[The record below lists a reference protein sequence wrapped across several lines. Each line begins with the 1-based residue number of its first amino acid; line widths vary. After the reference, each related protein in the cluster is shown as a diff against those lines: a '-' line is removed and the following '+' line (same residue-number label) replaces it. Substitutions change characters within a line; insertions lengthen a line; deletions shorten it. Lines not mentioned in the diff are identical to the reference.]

1 MSERNDRFSGRARPP
16 GGPLGD
22 RPLPW
27 ANILRLISSLLLAS
41 SAFASEPLDAA
52 WELTSQTRLREAAT
66 AFQAPAVSGQ
76 REAELGAAV
85 VELELPPTTPE
96 KTTRAREK
104 LAALVAAKPNDETGL
119 RARYLL
125 GRLRQLS
132 GTDDDENG
140 APELVA
146 LAQEHPAHY
155 FAQLATIK
163 LAQHRLYATSTAT
176 TPAQRLAAAEKDIP
190 KLTRPELLRDFHLVL
205 GDAYLF
211 FGDQR
216 AAALP
221 HYRAAEALGIPEA
234 TVRATV
240 LVQIGELA
248 RLENQPDVAIAAY
261 RQFLKSYRRDL
272 RAFEIRKRLAA
283 LEAATP

>member
-1 MSERNDRFSGRARPP
+1 MQRDLRVHLNP
-16 GGPLGD
+16 GAVASPVL
-22 RPLPW
+22 
-27 ANILRLISSLLLAS
+27 ALIFLT
-41 SAFASEPLDAA
+41 SAGFATEPLAAA
-52 WELTSQTRLREAAT
+52 WELTSQTRLREAAA
-66 AFQAPAVSGQ
+66 AFGAAAAGQ

-96 KTTRAREK
+96 KTARAREK
-104 LAALVAAKPNDETGL
+104 LAALAAAAPNDETGL

-125 GRLRQLS
+125 GRLRQLAS
-132 GTDDDENG
+132 TDDDERG

-146 LAQEHPAHY
+146 LVREHPAHY
-155 FAQLATIK
+155 LAQLATIK
-163 LAQHRLYATSTAT
+163 LAQHRLYAISTASS
-176 TPAQRLAAAEKDIP
+176 PAQRLAAAEKDLAQ
-190 KLTRPELLRDFHLVL
+190 LTHPELLRDFHLVL

-261 RQFLKSYRRDL
+261 RRFLKNYRRDL
-272 RAFEIRKRLAA
+272 RAFEIRQRLAA
-283 LEAATP
+283 LEAAAP